1 MGTMYRKIAAA
12 LLIVSF
18 SSALGAETLLDCSR
32 IEDATDRVACYD
44 KLAGRVE
51 EKLEETYEGTTEE
64 RVEARNDSIAEE
76 VVGAKEPAPELLMLE
91 IKKVQ
96 RDRNRRIIYLTT
108 DGRAFRRS
116 TGSTITFKAGDK
128 CTMKSGV
135 MGSVFLIRED
145 GRKNKVKE
153 LATR

>member
-1 MGTMYRKIAAA
+1 MGTIYRKITAA
-12 LLIVSF
+12 LLIVSC
-18 SSALGAETLLDCSR
+18 SASIGAETLLDCSR

-51 EKLEETYEGTTEE
+51 EKLGEPYEGTTEE
-64 RVEARNDSIAEE
+64 RVEARNDSIAKE

-96 RDRNRRIIYLTT
+96 RDRNRRIVYLTT

-116 TGSTITFKAGDK
+116 EGSRITFKAGDK

-135 MGSVFLIRED
+135 MGAVFLVRDD